1 MPLPLPRTASA
12 SIAMKSA
19 IFAQIALIPVH
30 NLLSLTLHATQDVV
44 EEALP
49 QEGWV
54 VPLVEEALPWVGEA
68 LPRVEEALP

>member
-19 IFAQIALIPVH
+19 IFTQIALIPAH
-30 NLLSLTLHATQDVV
+30 NLLSLTLRATQDVV
-44 EEALP
+44 GEELP
-49 QEGWV
+49 RKGWV

-68 LPRVEEALP
+68 LP